1 MAQMLNAIA
10 KEVTGAAANVAGA
23 AANVADVVIPGLNLK
38 ENNMD
43 KSRDDDVAKSQ
54 NRDQTAE
61 APAGDEET
69 PKADNNNGPSAYRL
83 ESIQSTTLPEDEPA
97 STITSDNMPAID
109 GSAKD
114 EATPTDGSAAD
125 KASLDKAPA
134 EVSAAKP
141 EFTTTKKETTSSGQQ
156 AVITQED
163 TTAEAAAS
171 TPQLTAGAQPLPK
184 FRKGKEKWLKSKTL
198 PYPDVF
204 GIQHYPG

>member
-1 MAQMLNAIA
+1 MRTHCTWHSPVLSMCSLHLLLATPYMMHGSAHLPCCLQ
-10 KEVTGAAANVAGA
+10 
-23 AANVADVVIPGLNLK
+23 
-38 ENNMD
+38 
-43 KSRDDDVAKSQ
+43 
-54 NRDQTAE
+54 
-61 APAGDEET
+61 PAGDEET